1 METSV
6 RTQAPTPSGEAGPA
20 RASWWKQR
28 SLRITAVCLTVMVV
42 LGIGVRIALP
52 TLLVAVGNNQCARHL
67 ASPARLRT
75 VQLGLLD
82 YRVTVRGL
90 TVDQPAGFGSDL
102 FLDLPE
108 VTVKLTGSSLL
119 GSPRTVDE
127 VAVVG
132 ATLHLVRDR
141 DGNVNAAQLLRPAE
155 GESEAAGAG
164 KPIHVKRI
172 TVENLTIR
180 YTDFALSEE
189 PVEITVNRLDAVI
202 TDVYLDAAR
211 SGEHS
216 LPGKAEMTAHIV
228 QPGFADALLGIIA
241 RFGYLDPDQPI
252 PAANAAIRLGGL
264 ELRAWQE
271 LARRGVSQAIGGDIM
286 DVNVDVALAAEML
299 DCAIAIITPA
309 GDALRQKIGGTP
321 RQPLEDPGGIRGVVG
336 ARAKEAGLN
345 TIGSVAGT
353 GGELGRTAV
362 SSTIAA
368 GKGAG
373 KTVWGIATGLFKTA
387 SSVSKGNMSA
397 AGGNLWDTASAGV
410 TNTADML
417 GSSGASLAAGVV
429 KAGSATGGGDRDQM
443 WRADTQQRWVRSW
456 EEARTSVENKPFPRR
471 EAEAL

>member
-1 METSV
+1 M
-6 RTQAPTPSGEAGPA
+6 AHLG
-20 RASWWKQR
+20 WWKR
-28 SLRITAVCLTVMVV
+28 KWLRIAVTCLTVMVV

-52 TLLVAVGNNQCARHL
+52 SLLVAVGNNQCARHL

-90 TVDQPAGFGSDL
+90 TVDQPARFGSDL

-241 RFGYLDPDQPI
+241 RFGYLDPDQPV
-252 PAANAAIRLGGL
+252 PAANAAIRLAGL
-264 ELRAWQE
+264 GLQPWHAVMP
-271 LARRGVSQAIGGDIM
+271 RGVSQAIGGNIM
-286 DVNVDVALAAEML
+286 DVNVDVAMAAELL
-299 DCAIAIITPA
+299 DCTVAIVTPA
-309 GDALRQKIGGTP
+309 GKALNLNIGGTP
-321 RQPLEDPGGIRGVVG
+321 RQPLVEAGGIRGMLG
-336 ARAKEAGLN
+336 GRAREAGLN
-345 TIGSVAGT
+345 TLKNTVGT

-362 SSTIAA
+362 SSGVAV

-373 KTVWGIATGLFKTA
+373 KTVWELVTGLLTTGT
-387 SSVSKGNMSA
+387 SVSKG
-397 AGGNLWDTASAGV
+397 G
-410 TNTADML
+410 
-417 GSSGASLAAGVV
+417 
-429 KAGSATGGGDRDQM
+429 
-443 WRADTQQRWVRSW
+443 W
-456 EEARTSVENKPFPRR
+456 ER
-471 EAEAL
+471 